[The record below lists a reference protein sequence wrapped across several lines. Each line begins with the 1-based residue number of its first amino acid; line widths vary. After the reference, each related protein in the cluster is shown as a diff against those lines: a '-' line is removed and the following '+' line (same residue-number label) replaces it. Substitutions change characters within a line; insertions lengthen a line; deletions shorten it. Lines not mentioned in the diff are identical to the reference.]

1 LISDTGTVENYLYSM
16 GTSYNAAFSDF
27 NAVTRAID
35 SKISDFVN
43 TGAINGGESYF
54 AVNMTSGQSIVGT
67 AVGSLG
73 SYTNKPD
80 GLGLWS
86 LRQPNNIT
94 MSVRRLGSIT
104 LNGTSV
110 LATTASPSNVSSVQL
125 EKYGSGFI
133 ASNAVAE
140 NGMTQIDPFRPLT

>member
-1 LISDTGTVENYLYSM
+1 M

-73 SYTNKPD
+73 SYTNKPG

-110 LATTASPSNVSSVQL
+110 LATTASPINVSSVQL
-125 EKYGSGFI
+125 EKYGSEFI